1 MDGTIRC
8 FGADRFH
15 LRLSHLI
22 RDMYSSNRKQL
33 IDYEVR
39 LLALWKTNS
48 ILIETLKA
56 IQGSLSPDDVQQ
68 RAILNRIE
76 LALEQI

>member
-1 MDGTIRC
+1 
-8 FGADRFH
+8 
-15 LRLSHLI
+15 
-22 RDMYSSNRKQL
+22 MYSSNRKQL

-76 LALEQI
+76 LVLEQI